1 MYILDQFGDDSDSDS
16 STGLSSLPYPK
27 PLKRSDFLTP
37 DFNPTTYLSQLQ
49 ENRHQTL
56 EDLRSELRTRS
67 QELNKELL
75 DLVNEN
81 YQDFLSLGSSLKGGD
96 EKVEEVRLALLG
108 FQREIAGLVEKV
120 DERKAEVESL
130 VTERKD
136 VREQIQFGR
145 GLLELDRRV
154 GELEQKLMLVSTAGG
169 DRDGAGERDGEGEE
183 KFDDDSDDGSADEDE
198 EDEGEEEVITVPV
211 KRFRRLAQRYVS
223 ISRLAKQLGSEHPFV
238 VRQEARRAK
247 LKEALLLDMGS
258 AMKRIVETD
267 GEEKSGQLY
276 MMETYEMMEAAEE
289 CLKAVKEVAKREEVR
304 NGNRS

>member
-1 MYILDQFGDDSDSDS
+1 MYIFDQFGDDSDSDS

-130 VTERKD
+130 MTERKE
-136 VREQIQFGR
+136 VREHIQFGR

-154 GELEQKLMLVSTAGG
+154 VELEQKLMLVPTAAG
-169 DRDGAGERDGEGEE
+169 DRDGAGERNGQRAEE
-183 KFDDDSDDGSADEDE
+183 EADDDSDDGSADEDE
-198 EDEGEEEVITVPV
+198 ADEGEEEVITLPV

-223 ISRLAKQLGSEHPFV
+223 VSRLAKRLGSEHPFV
-238 VRQEARRAK
+238 SKQEARRAK

-289 CLKAVKEVAKREEVR
+289 CLKAVKEAAKREEVR
-304 NGNRS
+304 NGN